1 MNFFAELALIPEGW
15 AKNVRVTLD
24 QTGRIES
31 CQCGVEP
38 NPEAENLRTRILLTA
53 RSTLHRHSFQRAMSG
68 LTEKRLEK
76 RDSFWSWRELMYSFL
91 ERLTPEQME
100 AISALVF
107 MEMLECGYA
116 SVGEFHYVHH
126 QSGGQHYENIAETS
140 CRIINAAR
148 KTGIGLTHLPVF
160 TCRAV

>member
-1 MNFFAELALIPEGW
+1 MNLFTELALTPEGW
-15 AKNVRVTLD
+15 AKNVRVTVD
-24 QTGRIES
+24 QLGRISAVES
-31 CQCGVEP
+31 GVEANPDDQYLP
-38 NPEAENLRTRILLTA
+38 NRILLPA
-53 RSTLHRHSFQRAMSG
+53 LSNLHSHSFQRAMSG

-100 AISALVF
+100 AIAALVF

-126 QSGGQHYENIAETS
+126 QCGGQHYENIAETS
-140 CRIINAAR
+140 CRVINAAQ
-148 KTGIGLTHLPVF
+148 K
-160 TCRAV
+160 AESA